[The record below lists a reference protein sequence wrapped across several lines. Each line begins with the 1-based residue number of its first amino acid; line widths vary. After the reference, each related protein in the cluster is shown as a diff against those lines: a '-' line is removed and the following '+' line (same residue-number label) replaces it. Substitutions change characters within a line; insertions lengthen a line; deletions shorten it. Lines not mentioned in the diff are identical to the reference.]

1 MDARTRFYYSD
12 AYVPTG
18 AHFDTLA
25 KAADVAHAVVSIVEI
40 VAPAAL
46 TVDEIA
52 RVHDRRYVEAVR
64 TGEPQELAGSNGLT
78 WSHELFGS
86 VATSAGGAVAAAL
99 HALASGENAGSASS
113 GLHHARRDHGLGF
126 CTFNGLAL
134 AALAAR
140 DAGARGVLIVDLD
153 AHCGGGTASILGAVD
168 GICRVDVAVSD
179 FDHYAPGSGWT
190 SDLVADAA
198 DYLPTVR
205 RRLDAVGSD
214 GIDLVFY
221 NAGMDPHE
229 GCAIG
234 GLGGIDAAVIAE
246 REDLVFR
253 WAAERGMP
261 VAYVL
266 AGGYSGS
273 RLSRDALAAL
283 HALTVAAAGKWSRG
297 RAAAGTEAA
306 R

>member
-1 MDARTRFYYSD
+1 MKTRFYYSD
-12 AYVPTG
+12 AYVPAG
-18 AHFDTLA
+18 ADFDTLA
-25 KAADVAHAVVSIVEI
+25 KAADVARAVAGIAEI

-64 TGEPQELAGSNGLT
+64 TGEPDELAGSNGLG
-78 WSHELFGS
+78 WSPELFDS

-113 GLHHARRDHGLGF
+113 GLHHARRDGGRGF

-134 AALAAR
+134 AALAAL

-153 AHCGGGTASILGAVD
+153 AHCGGGTASILGDIAGV
-168 GICRVDVAVSD
+168 RSVDVAVSA
-179 FDHYAPGSGWT
+179 FDVYAPGPGWT
-190 SDLVADAA
+190 SDLVSDAA
-198 DYLPTVR
+198 DYLPTIR
-205 RRLDAVGSD
+205 RRLDAVGSA
-214 GIDLVFY
+214 GIDLLLY

-234 GLGGIDAAVIAE
+234 GLDGIDAAMIAE

-253 WAAERGMP
+253 WAAERGIP

-266 AGGYSGS
+266 AGGYSG
-273 RLSRDALAAL
+273 RELDRDALAAL
-283 HALTVAAAGKWSRG
+283 HALTVAAAGTWSRTPDSDG
-297 RAAAGTEAA
+297 SDVA